1 MAGSKLNCRKRTA
14 ASSLLEVLIAMILIL
29 LVFGIAMTI
38 SANVFRSS
46 LSVKKIRAQALL
58 QDILLKL
65 EQNKTNSTQTYTLG
79 DLRIEQEISAYP
91 AGEQLIEVHLTA
103 YDENQQQVA
112 ELQKVIPDKN
122 E

>member
-1 MAGSKLNCRKRTA
+1 
-14 ASSLLEVLIAMILIL
+14 MILIL